1 MLEIE
6 QNKNVKKEPSTRV
19 NMKNASNVVFGGQK
33 EVQIPN
39 TGKRVNS
46 KLREATFS
54 FNQHSI

>member
-6 QNKNVKKEPSTRV
+6 QNKNAKKEPSTRV

-54 FNQHSI
+54 FN